1 MDLHEAELAVKEA
14 AESLA
19 MLRMIGAPAGDI
31 EAAEII
37 LANAEKLKAEQEAI
51 FMRNIELS
59 TKLMCDCP

>member
-14 AESLA
+14 AKWLA
-19 MLRMIGAPAGDI
+19 MLSMIGAPDGDI
-31 EAAEII
+31 EAAKII
-37 LANAEKLKAEQEAI
+37 LANAEKLKAKQEAI